1 MTITKMLATKAPER
15 STYPVE
21 KSKKQKNDSSLFSK
35 PFTLAK
41 SIFLGTAAIIT
52 VLLFSSCARKAVF
65 QISPVV
71 PAARG
76 YIKTKK
82 DSNKNY
88 NVYVSLENLAEPNRL
103 TPAKQTYVVWI
114 VSNDNSTK
122 NVGQVKTSSSLFSHT
137 LKGSF
142 ETVSVSKPIKIFITA
157 ENNAT
162 TEYPGDMVVMT
173 TNEF

>member
-1 MTITKMLATKAPER
+1 MTITRMLALKAPAKNAYSAEKTKNLKHN
-15 STYPVE
+15 ST
-21 KSKKQKNDSSLFSK
+21 LLIK

-41 SIFLGTAAIIT
+41 TIFLGTAAIIT
-52 VLLFSSCARKAVF
+52 VILLSSCARKAIF
-65 QISPVV
+65 QISPIV

-114 VSNDNSTK
+114 VSDDHSTK
-122 NVGQVKTSSSLFSHT
+122 NVGQVKTSTSLFSST

-142 ETVSVSKPIKIFITA
+142 ETVSASKPIKIFITA
-157 ENNAT
+157 ENDAT
-162 TEYPGDMVVMT
+162 FQFPSEMIVMT